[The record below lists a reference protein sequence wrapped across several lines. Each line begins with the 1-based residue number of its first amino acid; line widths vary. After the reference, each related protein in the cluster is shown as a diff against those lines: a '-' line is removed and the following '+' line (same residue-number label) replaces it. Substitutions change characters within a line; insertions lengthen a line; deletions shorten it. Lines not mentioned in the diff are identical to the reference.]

1 MDSIGCQEFHA
12 GDQLLL
18 EDQAFDVQPECFSS
32 TVGLRPTH
40 ENHVL
45 KPLLHN
51 QIFFDKMSNVFLL
64 CKLRFFRKFVKKF
77 LITQS
82 KYI

>member
-51 QIFFDKMSNVFLL
+51 QIFVDKLSKCQM
-64 CKLRFFRKFVKKF
+64 FFYCVN
-77 LITQS
+77 
-82 KYI
+82 